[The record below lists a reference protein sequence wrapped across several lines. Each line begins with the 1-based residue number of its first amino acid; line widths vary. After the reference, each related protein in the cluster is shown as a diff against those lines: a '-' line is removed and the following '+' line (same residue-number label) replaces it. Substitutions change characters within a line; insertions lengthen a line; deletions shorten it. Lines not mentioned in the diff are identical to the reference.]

1 MTQENPTYPPLIE
14 RYLEALDADVAERVR
29 TGFAEAAGRPVTLR
43 ANALATDADA
53 VAESLGAQGIGF
65 ARVPWYPDAFVLD
78 TAVRER
84 AVWDLGIYA
93 DGDIYLQSLS
103 SMLPPLVLAP
113 AAGEDVLDMC
123 AAPGGKTSELAALT
137 GNRAH
142 LTACELHAP
151 RAEKLAYNLEKLGV
165 RNVNVMR
172 CDARRLDEFFAFDR
186 ILLDAP
192 CTGTGTYRMGDERAC
207 GRMTDKL
214 LAKVTKA
221 QRALLD
227 RALTV
232 LKPGGTLVYATC
244 SILPAENDDQV
255 VAALKRHRDCKLV
268 PLSLANTAPSSADK
282 NATNSSDDSAASED
296 AKRFAFAESA
306 RHVITAIE
314 SGEIPTLPSRLEGT
328 VTVCPTRL
336 FEGFYVALIQKDG
349 TLR

>member
-172 CDARRLDEFFAFDR
+172 CDARRLDEFFSFDR
-186 ILLDAP
+186 ILIDAP
-192 CTGTGTYRMGDERAC
+192 CTGTGTYRAGDGRAH
-207 GRMTDKL
+207 GRMTDAL
-214 LAKVTKA
+214 LAKVTRS

-232 LKPGGTLVYATC
+232 LKPGGILVYSTC
-244 SILPAENDDQV
+244 SILPAENGDQV
-255 VAALKRHRDCKLV
+255 AAALARHRDCELV
-268 PLSLANTAPSSADK
+268 ALSPAPEAD
-282 NATNSSDDSAASED
+282 TEGDRE
-296 AKRFAFAESA
+296 RFAFAESA
-306 RHVITAIE
+306 ERVIEAVHDGT
-314 SGEIPTLPSRLEGT
+314 IPTLPATLAGT

-336 FEGFYVALIQKDG
+336 YEGFYLALIRKKG
-349 TLR
+349 ALR

>member
-1 MTQENPTYPPLIE
+1 MTQENLTYPPLIG
-14 RYLEALDADVAERVR
+14 RHLEALDADAAERVR

-53 VAESLGAQGIGF
+53 VAEELGTRGIGF
-65 ARVPWYPDAFVLD
+65 TRVPWYPDAFVLD
-78 TAVRER
+78 AAVRER

-93 DGDIYLQSLS
+93 AGDIYLQNLS

-137 GNRAH
+137 GDRAH

-172 CDARRLDEFFAFDR
+172 CDARRLDEFFSFDR
-186 ILLDAP
+186 ILIDAP
-192 CTGTGTYRMGDERAC
+192 CTGTGTYRAGDGRARA
-207 GRMTDKL
+207 RMTDAL
-214 LAKVTKA
+214 LAKVTRS

-232 LKPGGTLVYATC
+232 LKPGGTLVYSTC
-244 SILPAENDDQV
+244 SILPAENGDQV
-255 VAALKRHRDCKLV
+255 AASLARHRDCELV
-268 PLSLANTAPSSADK
+268 LLSPVPEAEAEGDR
-282 NATNSSDDSAASED
+282 E
-296 AKRFAFAESA
+296 RFAFAASA
-306 RHVITAIE
+306 ERVIEAVHDGT
-314 SGEIPTLPSRLEGT
+314 IPTLPATLPGT

-336 FEGFYVALIQKDG
+336 FEGFYLALIRKKG
-349 TLR
+349 ALR

>member
-1 MTQENPTYPPLIE
+1 MQDSPSLPVLIE
-14 RYLEALDADVAERVR
+14 RALEMLGSSDAQRVR
-29 TGFAEAAGRPVTLR
+29 TGYVEAVERPVTLR
-43 ANALATDADA
+43 ANALASDADT
-53 VAESLGAQGIGF
+53 VAAALDGAGV
-65 ARVPWYPDAFVLD
+65 AYERAAWYPDAFVLD
-78 TAVRER
+78 SDVRER
-84 AVWDLGIYA
+84 AIWKLELYRTGSV
-93 DGDIYLQSLS
+93 YLQSLS

-113 AAGEDVLDMC
+113 SAGEDVLDMC

-137 GNRAH
+137 CNRAH

-151 RAEKLAYNLEKLGV
+151 RAEKLAYNLDKLGV

-192 CTGTGTYRMGDERAC
+192 CTGTGTYRAGDQRAAE
-207 GRMTDKL
+207 RMTDKL

-232 LKPGGTLVYATC
+232 LKPGGTLVYSTC

-282 NATNSSDDSAASED
+282 NATNSSDDSAAGED

-336 FEGFYVALIQKDG
+336 YQGFYVALIQKDG